1 MFNRKVNAF
10 IGEARMLAKA
20 ARVLKWLVIIL
31 IPILL
36 LVIYTFMTLHWVYS
50 SGERMGFVQKI
61 SKKGFV
67 CKTFEGEQVLVTVPG
82 TQAEKFYFTAKNEA
96 VFNKIN
102 ETNGQRVRL
111 LYKQHKWIPTSCFGD
126 TEYFVYDVQL
136 LKNQESNG
144 NY

>member
-1 MFNRKVNAF
+1 MFNREVNAF